1 MDKVLSDAIKY
12 LEYLQQ
18 RVKMLEEQAA
28 NQTPRSVEAA
38 EKPQKMVADKG
49 SAEGNSGSSSEQR
62 LPEIEA
68 RFCNNN
74 IRLKIQCEKV
84 KGVVVK
90 ILDEVETLNLGVVS
104 ASVAP
109 FGSSALDISIIAEMD
124 KEFSMLPEDV
134 VTALQG
140 ALQATVLRN
149 IE

>member
-18 RVKMLEEQAA
+18 RLKMLEEQAA
-28 NQTPRSVEAA
+28 NQTPKSVEAA
-38 EKPQKMVADKG
+38 EKPQTTVADKG
-49 SAEGNSGSSSEQR
+49 SAEGTA
-62 LPEIEA
+62 EA
-68 RFCNNN
+68 PASRGCQK
-74 IRLKIQCEKV
+74 LKP
-84 KGVVVK
+84 
-90 ILDEVETLNLGVVS
+90 DS
-104 ASVAP
+104 
-109 FGSSALDISIIAEMD
+109 MD